1 MPIVGLPVEPVTLKT
16 LTDDVVRKVENRES
30 DRLKVETWVRDALIE
45 ISSSPGFRNEFDEL
59 EETGPVYDLTAD
71 QAMYDGALF
80 INPDDVNLA
89 FLDFVLWQD
98 PPYNTNQKQLVQRN
112 YQEID
117 RHRKTP
123 SIPSSWYRYKNEIGF
138 DPVPNFGFQAQARY
152 YRLHP
157 IDDSCLANTL
167 ILLPRDWWEI
177 VVLSATE
184 RGWIELLE
192 FEKATAIHMLLYGDP
207 KEPMR
212 PGLIAGRIKRR
223 EKEDWRK
230 ERKLAPIKR
239 RYSYSGR

>member
-1 MPIVGLPVEPVTLKT
+1 MPIVGLPIESPTIKT
-16 LTDDVVRKVENRES
+16 LTDDVIRKVENRES
-30 DRLKVETWVRDALIE
+30 DRLVVETWVRDSLIE
-45 ISSSPGFRNEFDEL
+45 ISSSPGFRNEFDQL
-59 EETGPVYDLTAD
+59 EETGPVYNLTENQFD
-71 QAMYDGALF
+71 YDGDLF
-80 INPDDVNLA
+80 IQPDDINLA
-89 FLDFVLWQD
+89 FLDFILWQD
-98 PPYNTNQKQLVQRN
+98 PPTNATQKQLIQRN

-123 SIPSSWYRYKNEIGF
+123 SIPANWYRYKNLIGF
-138 DPVPNFGFQAQARY
+138 DPVPNAVYQVQARY

-157 IDDSCLANTL
+157 IDDSCLSATQ

-177 VVLSATE
+177 IVLAATE

-192 FEKATAIHMLLYGDP
+192 FEKASMIHTLLYGDP

-239 RYSYSGR
+239 AYSFSGR